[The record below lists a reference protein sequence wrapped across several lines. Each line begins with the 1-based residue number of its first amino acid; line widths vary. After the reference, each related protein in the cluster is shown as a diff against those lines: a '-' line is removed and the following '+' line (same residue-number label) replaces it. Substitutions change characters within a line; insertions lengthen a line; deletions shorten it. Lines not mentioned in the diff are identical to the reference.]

1 MKFSFNDIIKDL
13 VDIIFSVYP
22 KVGYPPFLETSD
34 LALEGGYKNSN
45 YSEDLNQFKKVLNNS
60 DKYLE
65 NFDCLTFNELLIRYS
80 NSEMGLQKVIYEKI
94 LQRLDSSNVLGN
106 EEIENISKIKMEK
119 QQDSQNLFD
128 YLIRKYYLFS
138 IHDFSFS
145 N

>member
-1 MKFSFNDIIKDL
+1 
-13 VDIIFSVYP
+13 
-22 KVGYPPFLETSD
+22 
-34 LALEGGYKNSN
+34 
-45 YSEDLNQFKKVLNNS
+45 
-60 DKYLE
+60 
-65 NFDCLTFNELLIRYS
+65 
-80 NSEMGLQKVIYEKI
+80 VIYEKI